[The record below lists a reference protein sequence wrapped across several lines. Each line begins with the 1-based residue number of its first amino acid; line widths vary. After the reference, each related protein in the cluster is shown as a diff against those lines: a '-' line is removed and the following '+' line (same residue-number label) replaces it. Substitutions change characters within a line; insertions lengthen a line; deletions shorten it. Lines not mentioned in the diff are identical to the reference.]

1 MLPWSREKRS
11 GSGLGSDILLTLPG
25 KSVSDSLK
33 FDICCAA
40 RILYRAGLSVANA
53 GHLSVAI
60 GNDRMLVNR
69 FGPSFA
75 TLVPADILTVSFDGK
90 ILEGEGWVNDTI
102 ALHGV
107 IHRENPNITAVA
119 HTHPP
124 ASVTWSAFRKVPE
137 IFDQESCITAGD
149 ICVVDEDYEGL
160 ATGDRN
166 LPLAHKLGEKPIA
179 ILPNHGVVTTGP
191 NIQLA
196 TVRMMLVEGTC
207 ARNISVA
214 AAARA
219 TGLTPQPIKPEHAL
233 TAKKEIAKIPLLQ
246 PLWTDLL
253 TRLRQSDPD
262 LFAASSQVIRS

>member
-1 MLPWSREKRS
+1 MSEA
-11 GSGLGSDILLTLPG
+11 I
-25 KSVSDSLK
+25 K

-40 RILYRAGLSVANA
+40 RVLFRAGLSVANA

-60 GNDRMLVNR
+60 GDGRMLVNR

-75 TLVPADILTVSFDGK
+75 TLLPKDILTVSFDGD

-107 IHRENPNITAVA
+107 IHRENPSIIAVA

-124 ASVTWSAFRKVPE
+124 ASVTWSAFRKLPE

-149 ICVVDEDYEGL
+149 IAVVDEDYKGL

-166 LPLAHKLGEKPIA
+166 LPLARKLGEKPIA

-196 TVRMMLVEGTC
+196 AARMLLVEGMC
-207 ARNISVA
+207 VRNISVA
-214 AAARA
+214 VTAQG
-219 TGLTPQPIKPEHAL
+219 TGLRPVPIKLEDAI
-233 TAKKEIAKIPLLQ
+233 TAKREIAKIPFLQ
-246 PLWTDLL
+246 PLWADLM

-262 LFAASSQVIRS
+262 LFMSEHLQS

>member
-1 MLPWSREKRS
+1 M
-11 GSGLGSDILLTLPG
+11 
-25 KSVSDSLK
+25 SDSLK

-60 GNDRMLVNR
+60 GSDRMLVNR

-75 TLVPADILTVSFDGK
+75 TLAPKDILTVGFGGK

-107 IHRENPNITAVA
+107 IHRENPSIVAVA

-124 ASVTWSAFRKVPE
+124 AAVTWSAFRRVPE
-137 IFDQESCITAGD
+137 VYDQESCITAGD
-149 ICVVDEDYEGL
+149 IGIVDEDYEGL

-166 LPLAHKLGEKPIA
+166 LPLARMLGEKPIA
-179 ILPNHGVVTTGP
+179 ILPNHGVVTTGS
-191 NIQLA
+191 NMQVA
-196 TVRMMLVEGTC
+196 TLRMLLVEGTC

-219 TGLTPQPIKPEHAL
+219 TG
-233 TAKKEIAKIPLLQ
+233 
-246 PLWTDLL
+246 
-253 TRLRQSDPD
+253 
-262 LFAASSQVIRS
+262 F

>member
-1 MLPWSREKRS
+1 MA
-11 GSGLGSDILLTLPG
+11 DT
-25 KSVSDSLK
+25 LK

-40 RILYRAGLSVANA
+40 RILFRAGLSVANA

-60 GNDRMLVNR
+60 GSDRMLVNR

-75 TLVPADILTVSFDGK
+75 TLVPADILTVGFDGK

-107 IHRENPNITAVA
+107 IHRENPNIVAVA

-124 ASVTWSAFRKVPE
+124 ASVTWSAFRMVPE
-137 IFDQESCITAGD
+137 IYDQESCITAGD
-149 ICVVDEDYEGL
+149 IGIVDEDYEGL

-166 LPLAHKLGEKPIA
+166 LPLARKLGEKPIA

-191 NIQLA
+191 NVQLA
-196 TVRMMLVEGTC
+196 TLRMLLVEGTC

-219 TGLTPQPIKPEHAL
+219 TGLSPQPIKLEHAL
-233 TAKKEIAKIPLLQ
+233 TAKREIAKIPFLQ

-253 TRLRQSDPD
+253 ARLRQSDPD
-262 LFAASSQVIRS
+262 LFPQSRVESQES

>member
-1 MLPWSREKRS
+1 ML
-11 GSGLGSDILLTLPG
+11 
-25 KSVSDSLK
+25 DSLK

-40 RILYRAGLSVANA
+40 RVLYRAGLSVANA

-60 GNDRMLVNR
+60 GENKMLVNR

-75 TLVPADILTVSFDGK
+75 TLSPADILTVGFDRK
-90 ILEGEGWVNDTI
+90 ILEGEGWVNETI

-107 IHRENPNITAVA
+107 IHRENPSIVAVA

-137 IFDQESCITAGD
+137 IYDQESCITAGD
-149 ICVVDEDYEGL
+149 IAIVDEDYEGL

-166 LPLAHKLGEKPIA
+166 LPLARKLGEKPIA
-179 ILPNHGVVTTGP
+179 ILPNHGVVCTGP

-196 TVRMMLVEGTC
+196 TARMLLTEATC

-214 AAARA
+214 MAAQA
-219 TGLTPQPIKPEHAL
+219 TGLKPQPIKPEHAM
-233 TAKKEIAKIPLLQ
+233 TAKKEIAKIPFLQ
-246 PLWTDLL
+246 PLWADLM
-253 TRLRQSDPD
+253 TRLKQTDPE
-262 LFAASSQVIRS
+262 LFATAQAVTTK

>member
-1 MLPWSREKRS
+1 M
-11 GSGLGSDILLTLPG
+11 SDT
-25 KSVSDSLK
+25 LK

-53 GHLSVAI
+53 GHLSVAV
-60 GNDRMLVNR
+60 GSGRMLVNR

-75 TLVPADILTVSFDGK
+75 TLTPADILTVGFDGK
-90 ILEGEGWVNDTI
+90 IVEGEGWVNDTI

-107 IHRENPNITAVA
+107 IHRENPSIVAVA

-137 IFDQESCITAGD
+137 IYDQESCITAGD
-149 ICVVDEDYEGL
+149 IGVVDEEHRGARDWRSQPAAGAQTRRE
-160 ATGDRN
+160 ADRD
-166 LPLAHKLGEKPIA
+166 P
-179 ILPNHGVVTTGP
+179 PNHGVVTTGP

-196 TVRMMLVEGTC
+196 TVRMMLVEGAC

-246 PLWTDLL
+246 PLWTDLM
-253 TRLRQSDPD
+253 TRLRQSDPE
-262 LFAASSQVIRS
+262 LFASSQVASHKS